1 MTEHTIMPAFVF
13 WRRRNIELEE
23 GFILAG
29 RLFMDIPRRAKLK
42 GADRRMIATIVRKLT
57 EKAQSDQMPDDA
69 IVYGWG
75 DGLRPPNADAITS
88 NNEVMAAWAR
98 NRLVIEVRVDPRS
111 DGLMRVDSDLA
122 RQLGRPVIIKATQ

>member
-75 DGLRPPNADAITS
+75 DGF
-88 NNEVMAAWAR
+88 
-98 NRLVIEVRVDPRS
+98 
-111 DGLMRVDSDLA
+111 
-122 RQLGRPVIIKATQ
+122 

>member
-75 DGLRPPNADAITS
+75 DGFRPPNATPSRAT
-88 NNEVMAAWAR
+88 
-98 NRLVIEVRVDPRS
+98 
-111 DGLMRVDSDLA
+111 MR
-122 RQLGRPVIIKATQ
+122 